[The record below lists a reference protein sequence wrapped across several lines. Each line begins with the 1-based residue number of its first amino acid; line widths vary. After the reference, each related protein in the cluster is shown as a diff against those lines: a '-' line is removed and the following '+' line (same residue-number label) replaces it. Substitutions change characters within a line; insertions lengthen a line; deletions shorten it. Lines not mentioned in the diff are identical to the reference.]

1 MLTEWEK
8 FRERARHCRSL
19 AAAALDPAIED
30 NLLALAEEFEEAAER
45 LEEQAQPKTD

>member
-8 FRERARHCRSL
+8 FRERAKHCRSL

-30 NLLALAEEFEEAAER
+30 NLLALAEDLEEEADR
-45 LEEQAQPKTD
+45 LEQAQRKTD